1 MLAEGL
7 AMQKTL
13 LQEDPE
19 GYPEVMSLR
28 EPIQP
33 QRGENCVVC
42 VHARRKRGDDYPVE
56 VLVEWSS
63 PPPPSPRLTWIL
75 LSEAR
80 RLAPPEVSIF
90 EARERDG
97 GPANARER
105 KYRSNAG
112 AAEEA
117 ARASAAEVAEL
128 SSSGRG
134 PAEAPPVHP
143 EGLVDPEDGDEVEP
157 LGDDERVVEGLRGSF
172 AFRNVADAPSDSPAW
187 VLSGV
192 RMKPYTTMYEP
203 DKRDEDGGAK

>member
-117 ARASAAEVAEL
+117 ARASAAEVARQRL
-128 SSSGRG
+128 RRCIRRDWWTRRMGMRSSRWGTTS
-134 PAEAPPVHP
+134 AS
-143 EGLVDPEDGDEVEP
+143 
-157 LGDDERVVEGLRGSF
+157 LR
-172 AFRNVADAPSDSPAW
+172 AFMARSRSEMWRTRRRTLPHGFSAA
-187 VLSGV
+187 L
-192 RMKPYTTMYEP
+192 E
-203 DKRDEDGGAK
+203 